1 MKRMDYFIAY
11 VSDIKYIRYNESD
24 DEYEIVIVVPKDPNG
39 DEEILVELHVAT
51 DDIRKLCE
59 FFSKQKEKQK

>member
-24 DEYEIVIVVPKDPNG
+24 DEYEIVIVIPEDPDG
-39 DEEILVELHVAT
+39 DREILVELHVAAE
-51 DDIRKLCE
+51 DLEKICE
-59 FFSKQKEKQK
+59 FLKDKTEVRG